1 MEGLSKQGQYSAG
14 NFLENQSHAIDFWKK
29 GDIISIRLEGFD
41 WCRKRLMAYLSI
53 RYTIP

>member
-14 NFLENQSHAIDFWKK
+14 NFLENQAHTIDFWKK